1 MHPRNAWGIVQ
12 PGSALGHPTRERACH
27 RVEDQLPAA
36 HAAQPI
42 VREHDPARFSG
53 RAFRVGMVVSKA
65 YSGLLMSQQ
74 DPSTP
79 TLTPNDFTSIGRGVR
94 SRANRFA
101 LDYRTEAAGFANP
114 RPIIDCHAHING
126 PRAMLVYR
134 DVARTF
140 AISRATTQVSI
151 VDAPRVR
158 DTLGDFIRFIAFPNF
173 RTQDRRLA
181 MTEAYLADIQAF
193 RELGAGFVK
202 LWNAPRMRELFPGEG
217 GRDLTELDGEWR
229 LRHARLAESLGMGI
243 MVHVAD
249 PDTWFA
255 SRYADANR
263 YGKKIDHYRGF
274 RSLMDQVP
282 VPFIAAH
289 MGGWPE
295 DLDFLDLLLTGHQNL
310 HLDTSATKWVV
321 RALSSHAPARVVDFF
336 TRWRTRLLFGSD
348 IVTLDDHLTPS
359 PAAAPIAPPPADADA
374 ATLAAHAAKVAA
386 AKHPMADLADSP
398 EAAFD
403 LYASRYF
410 ALRLMFETGYRG
422 ESPIADPDL
431 MMVDPTHH
439 NDMSAPPLN
448 GLALAPEILD
458 DLYFRN
464 AQRVF
469 ASVGCPL

>member
-1 MHPRNAWGIVQ
+1 
-12 PGSALGHPTRERACH
+12 
-27 RVEDQLPAA
+27 
-36 HAAQPI
+36 
-42 VREHDPARFSG
+42 
-53 RAFRVGMVVSKA
+53 MVLTLA
-65 YSGLLMSQQ
+65 YSDLLMSQH
-74 DPSTP
+74 PASTP
-79 TLTPNDFTSIGRGVR
+79 LFASPAALTSAGSGRP

-101 LDYRTEAAGFANP
+101 LDYRTEAARFPNP

-126 PRAMLVYR
+126 SRAMLVYR
-134 DVARTF
+134 DVANAF
-140 AISRATTQVSI
+140 SIARATTQVSI
-151 VDAPRVR
+151 VDAQRVR

-173 RTQDRRLA
+173 RVQDRRLA
-181 MTEAYLADIQAF
+181 MTEGYLADIQAF
-193 RELGAGFVK
+193 HDLGAGFVK
-202 LWNAPRMRELFPGEG
+202 LWNAPRMRELFPGDA

-229 LRHARLAESLGMGI
+229 LRHARLAQSLGMGI

-255 SRYADANR
+255 SRYADVPR
-263 YGKKIDHYRGF
+263 YGRKLDHYRGF
-274 RSLMDQVP
+274 RALMDQIP

-295 DLDFLDLLLTGHQNL
+295 DLDFLDLLLTSHSNL
-310 HLDTSATKWVV
+310 HLDTSATKWTV
-321 RALSSHAPARVVDFF
+321 RALSSHPPERVVAFF
-336 TRWRTRLLFGSD
+336 TKWRKRILFGSD

-359 PAAAPIAPPPADADA
+359 PPTPPLTPPPPDADA

-386 AKHPMADLADSP
+386 ANHPMAHLADS
-398 EAAFD
+398 EAAAFD

-410 ALRLMFETGYRG
+410 ALRLMFETPYRG

-431 MMVDPTHH
+431 MMVDPDHH

-448 GLALAPEILD
+448 GLALAPDILD
-458 DLYFRN
+458 DLYFKN